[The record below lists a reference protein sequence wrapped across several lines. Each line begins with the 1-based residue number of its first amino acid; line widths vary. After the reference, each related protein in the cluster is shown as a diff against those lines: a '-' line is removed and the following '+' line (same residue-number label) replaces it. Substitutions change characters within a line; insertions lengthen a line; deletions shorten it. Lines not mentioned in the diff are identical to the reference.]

1 MNFLLPSPVSQ
12 PLPHLASS
20 QLLSLLGKVPC
31 QDLGTEL
38 FLFPGHPSPQC
49 LPALPSLVMCLFK
62 CQFLR
67 PLLLPSIN
75 SNPLLI
81 FISLTCFIFPIT
93 LIIWIFV
100 LVCFPPL
107 KDLFSCSGHC
117 YMLTA
122 YQSTWCTVRFQLLV
136 FECLYHQFLDFF
148 FFTVNFIKEIKMFEN
163 FRVHALINVKC
174 DIIEKRW
181 LRLSVVLIF
190 IPPFLLRSQISK
202 QLEVILN
209 WCGFNNISDP
219 LSVWFSGVL
228 ISHGILCQVH
238 FFFFFNL
245 SSLFI
250 SYSYPRKE
258 FGPWG
263 PHVIKLFLGEAL
275 LLSCELC
282 KCRLSV
288 RRPVLSFCPS
298 HLGSLYLPFP
308 FWDHSTLFRLNSFC
322 TLWVWGTCWKVL
334 RIRWFPSS

>member
-31 QDLGTEL
+31 RDLGTEL

-107 KDLFSCSGHC
+107 KDLFSCYDHC

-148 FFTVNFIKEIKMFEN
+148 FFTVNFIKEIKM
-163 FRVHALINVKC
+163 
-174 DIIEKRW
+174 
-181 LRLSVVLIF
+181 
-190 IPPFLLRSQISK
+190 
-202 QLEVILN
+202 
-209 WCGFNNISDP
+209 
-219 LSVWFSGVL
+219 
-228 ISHGILCQVH
+228 
-238 FFFFFNL
+238 
-245 SSLFI
+245 
-250 SYSYPRKE
+250 
-258 FGPWG
+258 
-263 PHVIKLFLGEAL
+263 
-275 LLSCELC
+275 
-282 KCRLSV
+282 
-288 RRPVLSFCPS
+288 
-298 HLGSLYLPFP
+298 
-308 FWDHSTLFRLNSFC
+308 
-322 TLWVWGTCWKVL
+322 L
-334 RIRWFPSS
+334 RISESML